1 MNIRRGRSF
10 KKKKPFFSFGYF
22 LLPVLGLLALGFLI
36 LGVRLLFFQPS
47 NEYEIIDD
55 VSDSPVIV
63 EQPREDYPAPETQ
76 DNTGNEEEK
85 VITAVPVKVSNY
97 KDTEDTGS
105 MTAPKVSEEAA
116 NKQENIVKST
126 PTNSEEKAKIADT
139 SIHEQR
145 PFWSVQVGAFTVR
158 DSADK
163 LAAELQKSG
172 YDVFVVS
179 AEVGGKKYYRVRV
192 KAGKTKQEAQKIAGK
207 LSSEG
212 YPTFI
217 AYEK

>member
-1 MNIRRGRSF
+1 
-10 KKKKPFFSFGYF
+10 
-22 LLPVLGLLALGFLI
+22 
-36 LGVRLLFFQPS
+36 
-47 NEYEIIDD
+47 
-55 VSDSPVIV
+55 
-63 EQPREDYPAPETQ
+63 
-76 DNTGNEEEK
+76 
-85 VITAVPVKVSNY
+85 
-97 KDTEDTGS
+97 
-105 MTAPKVSEEAA
+105 
-116 NKQENIVKST
+116 
-126 PTNSEEKAKIADT
+126 
-139 SIHEQR
+139 
-145 PFWSVQVGAFTVR
+145 VGAFTVR